1 MTLNNPETR
10 RALRAV
16 VQAVILLA
24 FVWFVYLMIDRADPR
39 WLIGV
44 IAIAVIGNQLENGVR
59 AFKVSAGKD
68 GLTVEADGDQ

>member
-1 MTLNNPETR
+1 MSLNNPETR

-16 VQAVILLA
+16 VQAIILLA
-24 FVWFVYLMIDRADPR
+24 FVWMTYLMIDRADPR

-68 GLTVEADGDQ
+68 GVTVEADGDQ

>member
-1 MTLNNPETR
+1 MNLRDQNTR

-16 VQAVILLA
+16 VQAIILLA
-24 FVWFVYLMIDRADPR
+24 FVWMTYLMIDRADPR

-68 GLTVEADGDQ
+68 GVTVEADGDQ